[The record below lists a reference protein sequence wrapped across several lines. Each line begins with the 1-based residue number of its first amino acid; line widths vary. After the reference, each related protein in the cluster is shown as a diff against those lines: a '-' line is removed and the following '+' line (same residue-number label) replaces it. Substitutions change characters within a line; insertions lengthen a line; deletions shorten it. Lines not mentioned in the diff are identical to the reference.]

1 METTNRKNIL
11 ILAFSL
17 VVVMLGYGMV
27 IPIIPFYI
35 ENLGAGGTELGLL
48 VASYA
53 LMRLIFA
60 PVWGSLSDRFGRKPI
75 LMIGVFGYAVTMLFF
90 GLATEL
96 WMLFTARILSGVLSS
111 ATGPTTMAYVGDS
124 TPKDERGGGMG
135 TLGAALGLGMIL
147 GPGLGGW
154 LAGDS
159 LATPFFLAAG
169 LSLLSVFLILFFLP
183 ESLPPEQRQKT
194 REKITILNTSELWQ
208 ALRSPIGIPLLLA
221 FLMAAGLT
229 IFYGVFGLYALERF
243 NYGTEEVG
251 TILMVIGL
259 VSAIGQGVLAGPFTK
274 RFGDILVIKGALLAS
289 VIGFGLMLLSNNF
302 VTVLLTTGFFIL
314 TTALLTPAITA
325 LTSKRATSQQGVA
338 MGLSNSSMSL
348 GRIVGPLWG
357 GITLDVNY
365 LLPYL
370 SGAVL
375 MFLGFLVSLIWLPKE
390 EEDVETAGVS
400 ASVKI
405 EGN

>member
-1 METTNRKNIL
+1 
-11 ILAFSL
+11 
-17 VVVMLGYGMV
+17 
-27 IPIIPFYI
+27 
-35 ENLGAGGTELGLL
+35 
-48 VASYA
+48 
-53 LMRLIFA
+53 
-60 PVWGSLSDRFGRKPI
+60 
-75 LMIGVFGYAVTMLFF
+75 
-90 GLATEL
+90 
-96 WMLFTARILSGVLSS
+96 
-111 ATGPTTMAYVGDS
+111 
-124 TPKDERGGGMG
+124 MG

-259 VSAIGQGVLAGPFTK
+259 VSAVGQGVLAGPFTK
-274 RFGDILVIKGALLAS
+274 RFGDVWVVKGALLAS
-289 VIGFGLMLLSNNF
+289 VIGFGLMLLANDF
-302 VTVLLTTGFFIL
+302 ITVLLTTGFFIL
-314 TTALLTPAITA
+314 TTALLTPAVTA
-325 LTSKRATSQQGVA
+325 LTSKRATIQQGVA

-357 GITLDVNY
+357 GIAFDINLR
-365 LLPYL
+365 LPYL
-370 SGAVL
+370 SGAAVML
-375 MFLGFLVSLIWLPKE
+375 LTFLVSLIWLPKE
-390 EEDVETAGVS
+390 SKEAPTPTVSSPAGVEH
-400 ASVKI
+400 KYQ
-405 EGN
+405 

>member
-1 METTNRKNIL
+1 METTNRRNIL
-11 ILAFSL
+11 ILAFAL

-35 ENLGAGGTELGLL
+35 EELGAGGTELGLL

-75 LMIGVFGYAVTMLFF
+75 LMIGVFGYAIAMLFF

-96 WMLFTARILSGVLSS
+96 WMLFTARILSGILSS

-124 TPKDERGGGMG
+124 TSEDQRGGGMG

-159 LATPFFLAAG
+159 LSMPFFLAAG
-169 LSLLSVFLILFFLP
+169 LSLLAVFLILFLLP
-183 ESLPPEQRQKT
+183 ESLQSEQRRKTGEKVSILDT
-194 REKITILNTSELWQ
+194 RELSQ
-208 ALRSPIGIPLLLA
+208 ALLSPIGILLVLA
-221 FLMAAGLT
+221 FLLAGGMT

-243 NYGTEEVG
+243 NYGTQEVG
-251 TILMVIGL
+251 IILMVIGL
-259 VSAIGQGVLAGPFTK
+259 VSAVGQGALAGPATK
-274 RFGDILVIKGALLAS
+274 RFGDAAVIKGALLAS
-289 VIGFGLMLLSNNF
+289 VIGFGLMLLANNF
-302 VTVLLTTGFFIL
+302 ITVLLTTGFFIL
-314 TTALLTPAITA
+314 TTAMMTPAITA
-325 LTSKRATSQQGVA
+325 LTSKRATGQQGVA
-338 MGLSNSSMSL
+338 MGLSNSAMSL
-348 GRIVGPLWG
+348 GRIVGPLLG
-357 GITLDVNY
+357 GIMFDVNIM
-365 LLPYL
+365 LPYL

-375 MFLGFLVSLIWLPKE
+375 MLLSFLVSLVWLPKE
-390 EEDVETAGVS
+390 GKAVPVTS
-400 ASVKI
+400 ISSQSHI
-405 EGN
+405 EGS